1 MVDFACEDK
10 AAIFDDFC
18 RQVALG
24 AANLVVIFDPA
35 RIVIGGGL
43 TNIGEPLRAGVDRWL
58 TALLLGGEHRP
69 PVEVVL
75 AELGSDASALGA
87 GLLAAELV
95 AGSGV

>member
-1 MVDFACEDK
+1 MHDQNEEW
-10 AAIFDDFC
+10 C

-43 TNIGEPLRAGVDRWL
+43 TNIGEPLRAGIDRWL
-58 TALLLGGEHRP
+58 VEQLLGGEHRP

-87 GLLAAELV
+87 GLLAAERV
-95 AGSGV
+95 AGSDV